1 MLRIGDPVPEWDV
14 TRWIGGEVGSL
25 RAQRGRVVVVHAFQM
40 LCPGCIYRGIPQAI
54 ELAKLVDPAEVRV
67 LGLHTVFEHHDA
79 MGEAS
84 LAAFLDE
91 LRVPFP
97 VGIDRHDTPQRHP
110 ATMRAWEL
118 RGTPSTIVID
128 GDGHLV
134 HQAFGAESDLS
145 IALRIGRL
153 LQPVGSCAADL
164 CAAQ

>member
-1 MLRIGDPVPEWDV
+1 MLRIGDAVPEWDV
-14 TRWIGGEVGSL
+14 TRWLGGDVDAL

-54 ELAKLVDPAEVRV
+54 ELAKLVGPSQVRV

-97 VGIDRHDTPQRHP
+97 VDVDRHDTPQRHP
-110 ATMRAWEL
+110 ATMRAWGL
-118 RGTPSTIVID
+118 RGTPSTVVVDRD
-128 GDGHLV
+128 GRLA

-145 IALRIGRL
+145 LALRIGRL
-153 LQPVGSCAADL
+153 LEPERGCAADL
-164 CAAQ
+164 CAAG